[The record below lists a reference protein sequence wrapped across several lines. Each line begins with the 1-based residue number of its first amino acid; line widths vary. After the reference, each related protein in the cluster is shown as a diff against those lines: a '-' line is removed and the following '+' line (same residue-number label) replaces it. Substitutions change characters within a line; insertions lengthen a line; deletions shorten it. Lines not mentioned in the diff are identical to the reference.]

1 VRVKLE
7 VPLVA
12 ELLSAG
18 VTVMATPLAGVAEL
32 TVRTYVVGGGGVV
45 DPPPPPLPQAVSAR
59 LKPVAIHTAA
69 LQPNCFMTHLPICA
83 AVFSLPRQRR
93 QQGPLTELSEM
104 TGSFYA
110 AKASVVSVI
119 IWATGVDALV
129 VCWG

>member
-1 VRVKLE
+1 MRVKLE

-45 DPPPPPLPQAVSAR
+45 DPPPPALPQAVSTR

-83 AVFSLPRQRR
+83 AVFLSAQIK
-93 QQGPLTELSEM
+93 TEAGTAHGTL
-104 TGSFYA
+104 
-110 AKASVVSVI
+110 
-119 IWATGVDALV
+119 
-129 VCWG
+129 